1 MISVLEGG
9 YNVKLGHFSPFAQSV
24 GAHVRAL
31 STTHDGEMTLDKQ
44 WIEDQKY
51 QGELL
56 SKRENEDKAALFKEL
71 LLNNGGTGMTLRK
84 RQRVTDEP

>member
-31 STTHDGEMTLDKQ
+31 ATTHNGDMLLDK
-44 WIEDQKY
+44 
-51 QGELL
+51 
-56 SKRENEDKAALFKEL
+56 
-71 LLNNGGTGMTLRK
+71 
-84 RQRVTDEP
+84 

>member
-1 MISVLEGG
+1 MVSVLEGG

-44 WIEDQKY
+44 WIED
-51 QGELL
+51 
-56 SKRENEDKAALFKEL
+56 
-71 LLNNGGTGMTLRK
+71 
-84 RQRVTDEP
+84 